1 MPRSID
7 RIVAAAVYH
16 HARRAYRR
24 FRHAAANATGVQQR
38 VLLRRLALNADSDF
52 ARDHHFDRIRNYRDF
67 VANVPVLDYE
77 YYKPYIEQT
86 KQGRTH
92 ALLGSRQRLLMFA
105 LTSGTTD
112 QPKFIPVTKAFLRD
126 YRSGWTVFGVKMF
139 MDHRDAVLR
148 PILQVTSPMDE
159 FTTDAGTPCGAI
171 TGLMAATQKRLVR
184 RYYASPLEA
193 AHVADATAKYY
204 TIMRLAIPRDVA
216 FIITANPA
224 TQLRLA
230 SVADE
235 YRDLLIRD
243 IHDGSLTQRL
253 PIDPHIRN
261 RLEPYLQPA
270 PKLARR
276 LQRLVAEHNALL
288 PRHYWRLS
296 FLANWIGGTLSLY
309 LRQLPRYFGNLPVRD
324 IGLLASEGRMSV
336 PLTDGTPA
344 GVLDFQHNFFEFIP
358 ADQIDSSKPDVLR
371 SGELQIDQEYF
382 VLLTTASGLYRYDIR
397 DRVRVVDYLSQ
408 APVIEFL
415 HKGAHVSSMTGEKL
429 TERQVVH
436 AVQRLSQ
443 QLGLTIESFV
453 LAPRWDDPPFY
464 RLHVETAHLPP
475 NVSGDHLCRQLDD
488 ALGQANI
495 EYRSKRHTARLGPVQ
510 LNLLPDGCLAQL
522 DRQTSQRRGRAEQ
535 FKHQFLYTTPD
546 ADDHFPLAQ
555 DP

>member
-24 FRHAAANATGVQQR
+24 FRHAAANATAVQQR
-38 VLLRRLALNADSDF
+38 VLHRKLALNADSDF
-52 ARDHHFDRIRNYRDF
+52 GRDHHFDRIKNYRDF
-67 VANVPVLDYE
+67 AANVPVRDYE
-77 YYKPYIEQT
+77 YYKPYIEQA
-86 KQGRTH
+86 KRGRTH

-184 RYYASPLEA
+184 RYYASPLEP
-193 AHVADATAKYY
+193 AHIADATAKYY

-235 YRDLLIRD
+235 HRDLLIRD
-243 IHDGSLTQRL
+243 IHDGALTHDL
-253 PIDPHIRN
+253 PIEPHIRN
-261 RLEPYLQPA
+261 RLEPSLQPD
-270 PKLARR
+270 PHLARR
-276 LQRLVAEHNALL
+276 LERLVAEHDALL

-296 FLANWIGGTLSLY
+296 FLANWIGGTLGLY
-309 LRQLPRYFGNLPVRD
+309 LRQLPRYFGDLPVRD

-336 PLTDGTPA
+336 PLTDGTAA
-344 GVLDFQHNFFEFIP
+344 GVLDFQHNFFEFVP
-358 ADQIDSSKPDVLR
+358 ADQIESSQPDVLR
-371 SGELQIDQEYF
+371 SGELQIGEEYF

-397 DRVRVVDYLSQ
+397 DRVRVVDYLGQ

-436 AVQRLSQ
+436 AVQQLSQ

-453 LAPRWDDPPFY
+453 LAPRWADPPFY
-464 RLHVETAHLPP
+464 RLHVETAHLPS
-475 NVSGDHLCRQLDD
+475 NLSGDRICRQLDD
-488 ALGQANI
+488 ALSQANI
-495 EYRSKRHTARLGPVQ
+495 EYRSKRQTGRLGPLQ
-510 LNLLPDGCLAQL
+510 LNLLPDGCLARL

-546 ADDHFPLAQ
+546 ADDHLPLA
-555 DP
+555 PNP

>member
-16 HARRAYRR
+16 HARRAYHR
-24 FRHAAANATGVQQR
+24 FRHAAANATAVQQR
-38 VLLRRLALNADSDF
+38 ALRRKLALNADSDF
-52 ARDHHFDRIRNYRDF
+52 GRHHHFHKITNYRDF
-67 VANVPVLDYE
+67 AANVPVRDYE
-77 YYKPYIEQT
+77 YYKPYIEQV
-86 KQGRTH
+86 KQGHTN
-92 ALLGSRQRLLMFA
+92 ALLGSRQHLLMFA

-184 RYYASPLEA
+184 RYYAAPLEPT
-193 AHVADATAKYY
+193 HIADATAKYY
-204 TIMRLAIPRDVA
+204 TIMRLALPRDVA

-230 SVADE
+230 SVADDH
-235 YRDLLIRD
+235 RDLLIRD
-243 IHDGSLTQRL
+243 IHEGTLTKHL
-253 PIDPHIRN
+253 PIEPHIRD
-261 RLEPYLQPA
+261 RLKSCLRPNPH
-270 PKLARR
+270 LARR
-276 LQRLVAEHNALL
+276 LERLVAEHNALL
-288 PRHYWRLS
+288 PKHYWRLS

-309 LRQLPRYFGNLPVRD
+309 LRQLPRFFGNLPVRD

-336 PLTDGTPA
+336 PLTDGTAA
-344 GVLDFQHNFFEFIP
+344 GALDFQHNFFEFIP
-358 ADQIDSSKPDVLR
+358 ADQIDSSQPDVLR
-371 SGELQIDQEYF
+371 SGELQTGQEYF

-397 DRVRVVDYLSQ
+397 DRVRVVDYLGQ
-408 APVIEFL
+408 APIIEFL

-436 AVQRLSQ
+436 AVQQLSQ
-443 QLGLTIESFV
+443 QLGLAIESFV
-453 LAPRWDDPPFY
+453 LAPRWADPPFY
-464 RLHVETAHLPP
+464 RLHVETACLPP
-475 NVSGDHLCRQLDD
+475 NLSGDHFCKQLDD

-495 EYRSKRHTARLGPVQ
+495 EFRSKRHTGRLGPLQ
-510 LNLLPDGCLAQL
+510 LNLLPDGCLAQF

-546 ADDHFPLAQ
+546 ADDHLPLAQ